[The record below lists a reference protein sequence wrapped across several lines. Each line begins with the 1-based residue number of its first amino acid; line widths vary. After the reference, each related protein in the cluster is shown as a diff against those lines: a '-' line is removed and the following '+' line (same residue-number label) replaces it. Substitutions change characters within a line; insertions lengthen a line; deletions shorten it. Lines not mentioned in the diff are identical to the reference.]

1 MRYIILPIII
11 LLLCSCNSMKLCA
24 KLDIPENASIEKGS
38 VNMCVNVQKS
48 KETGELVVDTEIGSS
63 ILISEKMAEKLFN
76 NIQFSLSE
84 VDEKSPQPSIKEGY
98 DDKNYLKWLLI
109 KCK

>member
-1 MRYIILPIII
+1 L
-11 LLLCSCNSMKLCA
+11 KLCA

-38 VNMCVNVQKS
+38 VSMCVNAQKS
-48 KETGELVVDTEIGSS
+48 KETGELVIDTEIGSS

-76 NIQFSLSE
+76 NIQFSLSD
-84 VDEKSPQPSIKEGY
+84 VNAKSSDTSIKEGN
-98 DDKNYLKWLLI
+98 DNKNYLKWLLI